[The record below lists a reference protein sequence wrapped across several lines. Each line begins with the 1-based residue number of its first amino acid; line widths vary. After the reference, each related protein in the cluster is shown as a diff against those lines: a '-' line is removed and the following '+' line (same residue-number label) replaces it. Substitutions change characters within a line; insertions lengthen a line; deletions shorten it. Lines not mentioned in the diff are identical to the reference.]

1 MADKSYTRLNRA
13 VLSVAGE
20 DRRTFLQGLISNDIN
35 KAGPDR
41 AIWAAFLTPQGKF
54 LWDLF
59 VVEAKDAFLVDV
71 EAGRAEDFRKKLS
84 LYKLRAKVTIT
95 VVEDLAVYAVLDGG
109 AIGLTGEAGTACAFG
124 DGVAYLD
131 PRLPQ
136 LGARVVLASAEPLQA
151 AGLTEAPLAVWD
163 VLRLGL
169 GVPDGSRDLVV
180 DKALLL
186 ENGFD
191 ELGGVD
197 FNKGCYM
204 GQELTART
212 KYRGLVKKRLLPVVI
227 QGDAP
232 EAGTPIMSGD
242 VEAGEMHSSNGPV
255 GLAMIRLEHLKSPLS
270 AGAAKLTVTVPDWV
284 RLPEAE

>member
-20 DRRTFLQGLISNDIN
+20 DRRTFLQGLISNDIA

-59 VVEAKDAFLVDV
+59 IVESGDAFLIDV
-71 EAGRAEDFRKKLS
+71 EAERAEDFRKKLS
-84 LYKLRAKVTIT
+84 MYKLRAKVTIT
-95 VVEDLAVYAVLDGG
+95 VMAEMAVYAALVPNAL
-109 AIGLTGEAGTACAFG
+109 GLGGEAGTACAFG
-124 DGVAYLD
+124 DGIAYVD

-136 LGARVVLASAEPLQA
+136 LGARVLLTSAEPLQA
-151 AGLTEAPLAVWD
+151 AGLNEAPLAVWD

-169 GVPDGSRDLVV
+169 GVPDGSRDMPV

-212 KYRGLVKKRLLPVVI
+212 KYRGLVRKRLLPVVI

-232 EAGTPIMSGD
+232 EPGTPILAGEA
-242 VEAGEMHSSNGPV
+242 EAGEMRSSNGPV
-255 GLAMIRLEHLKSPLS
+255 GLGMIRLEHLKSPLTCG
-270 AGAAKLTVTVPDWV
+270 GATLTVTIPDWA
-284 RLPEAE
+284 RLPDVE

>member
-136 LGARVVLASAEPLQA
+136 LGARVVQASAEPLQA

-232 EAGTPIMSGD
+232 EAGTPIMAGD